1 MIEAT
6 AVPDTSARA
15 RRRALETQRPARRD
29 GAAPAR
35 LGMAAVHAVVA
46 YEWLVTG
53 ANKLLLGQT
62 YLRGFPQALHGD
74 LAGTPSGPLARLAER
89 LLLPHAAF
97 VAVAVLLGELA
108 IGLGYAV
115 GAVAWSRDGLL
126 PAAARRWTGPAAAAA
141 LLASAVLATS
151 YALIDGEGLPLPNP
165 VNAFG
170 PGIGIDL
177 VLALVA
183 WSLLLAQVAG
193 ALVQRADGTAQSV
206 PEHPVY

>member
-1 MIEAT
+1 
-6 AVPDTSARA
+6 
-15 RRRALETQRPARRD
+15 
-29 GAAPAR
+29 
-35 LGMAAVHAVVA
+35 MAAVYAVVA
-46 YEWLVTG
+46 YEWLVSG

-115 GAVAWSRDGLL
+115 GAVAWSRDGPL
-126 PAAARRWTGPAAAAA
+126 PAAARRWTGPAMLAA
-141 LLASAVLATS
+141 LLASALVATS

-165 VNAFG
+165 ANAFG
-170 PGIGIDL
+170 PGLGIDL

-183 WSLLLAQVAG
+183 QSLLLAQVAG
-193 ALVQRADGTAQSV
+193 ALAERADGTAQSA